1 MALLASVGVH
11 SASPAQHMLIYASG
25 DLLSSTGPWSF
36 RFSGSV
42 SANTFSG
49 LQAVNFKLWPHSHM
63 SCCPCIASP
72 PCPHHPQL
80 LPSWFPTLLI
90 SLLYTCGGTEPYS
103 FPRYSLK
110 LFNVSK
116 DREAGIYWVSRLERE
131 HCYARRNSGCRQTVI
146 SPISVT
152 HLPQTCP
159 YLLCFSISSKNKFW
173 SRLLLESQGLAKCP
187 SSKIVPL
194 QIGKK
199 SHQGNI
205 WTWKLSYKHLFISS

>member
-36 RFSGSV
+36 RFSRSV

-63 SCCPCIASP
+63 SCCLCIAPP

-90 SLLYTCGGTEPYS
+90 SLLYTCGGTQPYS

-131 HCYARRNSGCRQTVI
+131 HCYARRNLDADRQLFHPFQLPTCRRPVPIFSAFPFPPRTNSGADCFLN
-146 SPISVT
+146 PKDWLNA
-152 HLPQTCP
+152 HLQ
-159 YLLCFSISSKNKFW
+159 
-173 SRLLLESQGLAKCP
+173 
-187 SSKIVPL
+187 
-194 QIGKK
+194 
-199 SHQGNI
+199 
-205 WTWKLSYKHLFISS
+205 KLFHFR